1 MADQK
6 ISELTELTSA
16 IAVTDLLAVVDS
28 SESETKKITLANL
41 PLTIAQFA
49 SSVPYTVDIQ
59 NGVEQTRNLTTITDS
74 DGYAFTSQP
83 SSIYIGTNV
92 TSIGSNA
99 FYSSYRLTSIIIPN
113 SVTNIGNYAFFSCTG
128 LTSVTIG
135 NSVETIGSK
144 GFYYCTGLTSLTIPD
159 SVELIGSRAFYSCS
173 GLPSITIGNSVTSIG
188 DEAFGNCYGMSSLIS
203 LAVEAPTLGTNV
215 FTNTN
220 NLTQIIVPIGS
231 TPSYVAK
238 GGGNNQYG
246 GLNIVEA

>member
-92 TSIGSNA
+92 TSIGSDA
-99 FYSSYRLTSIIIPN
+99 FYGSI
-113 SVTNIGNYAFFSCTG
+113 V
-128 LTSVTIG
+128 
-135 NSVETIGSK
+135 
-144 GFYYCTGLTSLTIPD
+144 TSLTIP
-159 SVELIGSRAFYSCS
+159 S
-173 GLPSITIGNSVTSIG
+173 SVTSIG
-188 DEAFGNCYGMSSLIS
+188 QGAFYLCSSLSSLIS

-215 FTNTN
+215 FTSTN